1 MPKFC
6 DRLKNLRKSA
16 NVTQGELA
24 ERMNVHPQTISKWER
39 GITEPDVAQLG
50 ELAEALGI
58 SVERLLGCDEMGE
71 SYTGAF
77 SARALGAMIYSLR
90 SERGESQEQLGAI
103 AGVSAD
109 AVSRWERGVTCP
121 DIYGLRVLAEHFS
134 MPVSKLYY
142 GAEELPRGRAVVV
155 SRGRL
160 PVILLSTAL
169 AAVCIAAVLLIL
181 FLPRTPAADKL
192 VTVMFDGKSVAVE
205 SDVPFTPE
213 RPERTGYY
221 FVGWENEQGDLTDFP
236 KVMTEGEEYTALFA
250 PREYSIE
257 YWLNGG
263 YFVSSAPASIN
274 VENGAVQLPVP
285 VKDGAQFVGWHISPD
300 YSDEC
305 VQSVVCSAADITLYA
320 EWSDRVYTVEYDLGG
335 GMLYGENPSSVTVQG
350 VVALASPV
358 RLGYIFLGWYDS
370 PSGGERYE
378 SVGGAGAC
386 NVTLYARWQ
395 QSDEL
400 FAISYGLDGGT
411 AEGDNP
417 VSVGAG
423 EVHELF
429 PAVKAGHEFLGWNTS
444 PDGSGEY
451 VQALYGVDGDM
462 ALYAVFSP
470 KQYLIRYEYDG
481 MYQSDAV
488 NPNYITYGQTVEL
501 HPVYLTGHEFIG
513 WYTSREG
520 GERIAVIDESNILG
534 ISVLYARFEPLKYKI
549 TLDAAGG
556 AYTVGED
563 EYSLHTFT
571 VYYDG
576 PFVLPECALGG
587 YVFLGWADEEGE
599 RVEAI
604 DKLNIRDMTL
614 TAEWRESDKRYNIT
628 YVLDGGELQ
637 EPNPSSVPCGQTL
650 PLADPVRSGY
660 IFLGWYENPEGS
672 GDRYSFTPAD
682 RESDLTLYA
691 VWQEIKVSGSYDD
704 FTYEIGVNGVTVT
717 GYNGEQGLNVDMV
730 IPAVIEGMSVT
741 AIRGS
746 SEQPA
751 VSVRSLTIPE
761 GIVSIGQYA
770 FCNMTV
776 EQTVVIPASVE
787 KIEGYCFM
795 LTHLKSGLRFA
806 EGIGLKEI
814 GQTAFAECE
823 IRCTLVLPEGLE
835 VIGRDAFRDADV
847 NEICL
852 PQTLKRIESGGLCI
866 YNNLW
871 ENTDLQDRSLFIPE
885 SVEYLGYNS
894 VVINKLYFAGGR
906 QVLQNF
912 SPKWF
917 GGLDKYSKMS
927 FNVEPVAV
935 TLHVDGAVYKVLHG
949 NYFAL
954 DDAEKD
960 GYTFIGWKTA
970 EGNYSR
976 RGFATDEPL
985 DLYASF
991 EEQSAT
997 DGRTLQTAAV
1007 LDVNTVN
1014 TVRLRCTPSGID
1026 CYYFRLDI
1034 DHAVDL
1040 VLEYNSPL
1048 FGSAGKVQLIYV
1060 KPDGEMVKGDIGMF
1074 DYNYSEYVQYEPG
1087 GYFIVTFDNC
1097 FVACDMQIYYSVL

>member
-1 MPKFC
+1 
-6 DRLKNLRKSA
+6 
-16 NVTQGELA
+16 
-24 ERMNVHPQTISKWER
+24 
-39 GITEPDVAQLG
+39 
-50 ELAEALGI
+50 
-58 SVERLLGCDEMGE
+58 
-71 SYTGAF
+71 
-77 SARALGAMIYSLR
+77 
-90 SERGESQEQLGAI
+90 
-103 AGVSAD
+103 
-109 AVSRWERGVTCP
+109 
-121 DIYGLRVLAEHFS
+121 
-134 MPVSKLYY
+134 
-142 GAEELPRGRAVVV
+142 
-155 SRGRL
+155 
-160 PVILLSTAL
+160 
-169 AAVCIAAVLLIL
+169 
-181 FLPRTPAADKL
+181 
-192 VTVMFDGKSVAVE
+192 
-205 SDVPFTPE
+205 
-213 RPERTGYY
+213 
-221 FVGWENEQGDLTDFP
+221 
-236 KVMTEGEEYTALFA
+236 
-250 PREYSIE
+250 
-257 YWLNGG
+257 
-263 YFVSSAPASIN
+263 
-274 VENGAVQLPVP
+274 
-285 VKDGAQFVGWHISPD
+285 
-300 YSDEC
+300 
-305 VQSVVCSAADITLYA
+305 
-320 EWSDRVYTVEYDLGG
+320 
-335 GMLYGENPSSVTVQG
+335 
-350 VVALASPV
+350 
-358 RLGYIFLGWYDS
+358 
-370 PSGGERYE
+370 
-378 SVGGAGAC
+378 
-386 NVTLYARWQ
+386 
-395 QSDEL
+395 
-400 FAISYGLDGGT
+400 
-411 AEGDNP
+411 
-417 VSVGAG
+417 
-423 EVHELF
+423 
-429 PAVKAGHEFLGWNTS
+429 
-444 PDGSGEY
+444 
-451 VQALYGVDGDM
+451 M

-481 MYQSDAV
+481 MYQSGAV

-520 GERIAVIDESNILG
+520 GERIAVIDESNILS

-556 AYTVGED
+556 TYTVGED

-576 PFVLPECALGG
+576 QFVLPECALGG
-587 YVFLGWADEEGE
+587 YV
-599 RVEAI
+599 
-604 DKLNIRDMTL
+604 
-614 TAEWRESDKRYNIT
+614 
-628 YVLDGGELQ
+628 
-637 EPNPSSVPCGQTL
+637 
-650 PLADPVRSGY
+650 
-660 IFLGWYENPEGS
+660 FLGWYENPEGS

-761 GIVSIGQYA
+761 GVVSIGQYA

-795 LTHLKSGLRFA
+795 STHLKSGLRFA

-894 VVINKLYFAGGR
+894 VVVNKLYFAGGR

-1007 LDVNTVN
+1007 LDVNTAN

-1034 DHAVDL
+1034 DHAADL

-1074 DYNYSEYVQYEPG
+1074 DYNFSQYVQYEPG
-1087 GYFIVTFDNC
+1087 GYFIITFDNC